1 MKSSENFTLGAPLS
15 KISAGPSLHRLSSL
29 NTLGDS
35 FLSSEKSHQEISL
48 LILPQWIL
56 GCTLTKKKTGCL
68 SAGIFPLLYEIEGG
82 NCGFDKNIAIP
93 VSGINQPFM
102 FQS

>member
-1 MKSSENFTLGAPLS
+1 MKSSEKFTLGAPLS
-15 KISAGPSLHRLSSL
+15 KISAGPSLHPLSSL
-29 NTLGDS
+29 DTLGDS

-48 LILPQWIL
+48 LVLPQWIFR
-56 GCTLTKKKTGCL
+56 CTLTKKKTRCL

-82 NCGFDKNIAIP
+82 NCGFNKNIAIP
-93 VSGINQPFM
+93 VSGINQSFM